1 VSSFQACPHCGGA
14 LLVLVDA
21 DAVDTVV
28 LAREALSDAVTVRIA
43 AWAKAEQAM
52 IEGVAVVKAP

>member
-1 VSSFQACPHCGGA
+1 M
-14 LLVLVDA
+14 LVLVDA